1 MNTKQISTEQFNNLF
16 KAAIEIGITPSKIT
30 TLLKSVELQSVG
42 KSTTCDFQINQ
53 AQSSIAKSNTTQKH
67 KFELVQKLLA
77 EVA

>member
-1 MNTKQISTEQFNNLF
+1 MNTKQISTAQLNTLF
-16 KAAIEIGITPSKIT
+16 KAAIEVGISPSKIS
-30 TLLKSVELQSVG
+30 TLLKAQELQSVG
-42 KSTTCDFQINQ
+42 KTTTCNFQINS